1 MTPDERQLIDDLF
14 DRMSR
19 FGAPEKDR
27 DAATL
32 IDRNVRAMPDAPYML
47 VQSVLVQEH
56 ALQQADE
63 RIRDLEAQVR
73 DLERGQAQ
81 PSSGGSFLG
90 GLFGGSRPAPNQE
103 PRPST
108 SVPAMGS
115 RPGEPLQPA
124 PGWQARGPANDPGPP
139 QQAPAGGGFLR
150 SAMTTAAGVAG
161 GMLLADSIRGMMGG
175 GHGNPFGTST
185 AEAKEHGSGSDHM
198 PQIGPADD
206 NDPGNTDMTQHAAA
220 QDSDFP
226 DDNDPGWGDDE
237 IEI

>member
-1 MTPDERQLIDDLF
+1 
-14 DRMSR
+14 MSR

-81 PSSGGSFLG
+81 TSSGGSFLG
-90 GLFGGSRPAPNQE
+90 GLFGGSRPAPAQE
-103 PRPST
+103 RRPSP

-115 RPGEPLQPA
+115 RPGA
-124 PGWQARGPANDPGPP
+124 PQWFVMRDGQMIAWDAGLSAWRRTVWPTIRKQTVARHTG
-139 QQAPAGGGFLR
+139 
-150 SAMTTAAGVAG
+150 
-161 GMLLADSIRGMMGG
+161 
-175 GHGNPFGTST
+175 
-185 AEAKEHGSGSDHM
+185 
-198 PQIGPADD
+198 
-206 NDPGNTDMTQHAAA
+206 
-220 QDSDFP
+220 
-226 DDNDPGWGDDE
+226 
-237 IEI
+237 